1 MGFVHCTGDWTP
13 AAEVWSAPAC
23 YLPGAGRGQITGA
36 AAAAALLGEVEEKK
50 LTAERLWAELMT
62 CSELTCE
69 EARPPCCTGFRSRC
83 RISGALAGLEQTSN
97 RWYAIHGASRW
108 QGCESEGAATA

>member
-1 MGFVHCTGDWTP
+1 MGSVHCTGDWTP

-69 EARPPCCTGFRSRC
+69 EARPHAALALGFRC
-83 RISGALAGLEQTSN
+83 
-97 RWYAIHGASRW
+97 
-108 QGCESEGAATA
+108 